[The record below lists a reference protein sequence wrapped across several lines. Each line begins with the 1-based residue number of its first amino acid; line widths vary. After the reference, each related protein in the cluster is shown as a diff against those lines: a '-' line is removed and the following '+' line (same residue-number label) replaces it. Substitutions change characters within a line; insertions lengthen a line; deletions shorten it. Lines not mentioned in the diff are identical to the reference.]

1 MPPATLDPYHDERR
15 ISSDRSYATYGTQS
29 HARSDPYLVASSG
42 AAPSP
47 AAFVRRQSGPAESG
61 GPSLLP
67 LDQAVRLDRERSLRA
82 ASTTALQSWPNGHH
96 GPGNPSSPS
105 SSGNAPFASS
115 STSAR
120 AAGPTPAQQTPTRK
134 LTKHRRSSS
143 GSGRTV
149 GPSSPTPLAHTP
161 PHFSPAAP
169 PSWQATNPYESAAVP
184 RPHVANSPYS
194 PPSNT
199 LRHNPSYAQ
208 PQQSIAQRPVP
219 PQAGYHTYGPSAPL
233 HLSPYPPVRPPL
245 PALPVRSES
254 EEQQIER
261 ARRESLEAEQARI
274 AALAAAEDHLLQLT
288 LAESE
293 SAAARERERERDRL
307 AASELRSMEE
317 VIRAS
322 REQEERRRWEQE
334 RQRQAEEEAMARAIE
349 ASRGVVVGEDGFNGD
364 KDKGKASAELH
375 SVGGHTSAQ
384 DVDEDEALELAMRLS
399 LDEAARQHRWQQQAQ
414 TLHVLPLSPS
424 TSAYNSYGTA
434 ETSAQA
440 FERYSRPA
448 APPSAESAN
457 PSASSLPRRGMSLLL
472 DDELGVP
479 AGETLDDSTAPPPP
493 AYEFPAHA
501 AELDQPGDVIVGP
514 GRPLPPTPF
523 PSSPPPRPLPTPP
536 ILSFAIPPQAT
547 AVGQLHGH
555 DESPA
560 SDPTISSPSTAMR
573 PNSSEEESHPAL
585 TPTDFEADPFDDRY
599 EVVGVRW
606 NEKSSR
612 TGTPFSATDSTVSG
626 SGGLGLFDAV
636 VARRSSQMNTTPPG
650 QQNSCETTHDRTG
663 FATAPEPIPVSP
675 VSTFPPA
682 KPAPVSPLQSADA
695 FAAEVSPTSAVSA
708 PTSPVPARG
717 SIPSFGGYVE
727 EGSAISA
734 SERILR
740 EVRWGFVD
748 LDLSK
753 SGRRPPLSYEGD
765 FPRGAQL
772 SLVPDPDG
780 HQAYASFAVEARTWQ
795 GLVVYLM
802 WHGNSRFEAA
812 PSDLEHDKSGRGYRA
827 SVSLD
832 FYRAPSGSNAAV
844 SIRPPRVRAR
854 VTLRPLSDDS
864 TRPSSDSATLSP
876 LPITVVSTPSFD
888 AINPNIRLEL
898 SLPPALPIALSSLAS
913 LLADAHAAA
922 RKASQAPTIPAKS
935 SRHGKAIASA
945 PPPPTVG
952 QQALLNAI
960 ELFRKLGGDQI
971 QPAQGSHHAHDDER
985 SLLDRMKA
993 RLRHRKGPQLLPI
1006 SNDDPSE
1013 GLSLPEGALLIT
1025 PFPLDST

>member
-1 MPPATLDPYHDERR
+1 M
-15 ISSDRSYATYGTQS
+15 
-29 HARSDPYLVASSG
+29 
-42 AAPSP
+42 
-47 AAFVRRQSGPAESG
+47 
-61 GPSLLP
+61 
-67 LDQAVRLDRERSLRA
+67 
-82 ASTTALQSWPNGHH
+82 
-96 GPGNPSSPS
+96 
-105 SSGNAPFASS
+105 
-115 STSAR
+115 
-120 AAGPTPAQQTPTRK
+120 
-134 LTKHRRSSS
+134 
-143 GSGRTV
+143 
-149 GPSSPTPLAHTP
+149 
-161 PHFSPAAP
+161 
-169 PSWQATNPYESAAVP
+169 
-184 RPHVANSPYS
+184 
-194 PPSNT
+194 
-199 LRHNPSYAQ
+199 
-208 PQQSIAQRPVP
+208 
-219 PQAGYHTYGPSAPL
+219 
-233 HLSPYPPVRPPL
+233 
-245 PALPVRSES
+245 
-254 EEQQIER
+254 
-261 ARRESLEAEQARI
+261 
-274 AALAAAEDHLLQLT
+274 
-288 LAESE
+288 
-293 SAAARERERERDRL
+293 
-307 AASELRSMEE
+307 
-317 VIRAS
+317 
-322 REQEERRRWEQE
+322 WEQE

-349 ASRGVVVGEDGFNGD
+349 ASRVAVVVEDGFNGD
-364 KDKGKASAELH
+364 KGKGKAYAPMYSD
-375 SVGGHTSAQ
+375 GGHASVQ

-399 LDEAARQHRWQQQAQ
+399 LDEAARWQQGAQ
-414 TLHVLPLSPS
+414 TLHALPLSPS
-424 TSAYNSYGTA
+424 TSEYTSYGTA

-440 FERYSRPA
+440 FERYSRPP

-457 PSASSLPRRGMSLLL
+457 PSTSSLPRRGMSLL

-479 AGETLDDSTAPPPP
+479 AGEALDGSTAPPPP

-523 PSSPPPRPLPTPP
+523 PSSPPPRPRPLPTPP
-536 ILSFAIPPQAT
+536 ILSAAMQPHEMEGGRLYGRDNPP
-547 AVGQLHGH
+547 
-555 DESPA
+555 P
-560 SDPTISSPSTAMR
+560 SDPTFSSTSTAMR
-573 PNSSEEESHPAL
+573 PTSSESGSHPAL

-606 NEKSSR
+606 DERSSR

-636 VARRSSQMNTTPPG
+636 VARRSSQMSTTLSG
-650 QQNSCETTHDRTG
+650 QQNSYATTLDRTG

-682 KPAPVSPLQSADA
+682 KSAPVSPLQNMDSFIAG
-695 FAAEVSPTSAVSA
+695 VSPTSAVSA

-772 SLVPDPDG
+772 SLAPDPADG

-795 GLVVYLM
+795 GLMVYLM

-832 FYRAPSGSNAAV
+832 FYRAPSGSDAAV

-854 VTLRPLSDDS
+854 VTLLPLSDDS
-864 TRPSSDSATLSP
+864 TRPHNSATLSP
-876 LPITVVSTPSFD
+876 LAITVVSTPSFD

-922 RKASQAPTIPAKS
+922 RKARQVPTSPAKS
-935 SRHGKAIASA
+935 SRHGKAIASV

-971 QPAQGSHHAHDDER
+971 QAAQGHRAHDAER

-1006 SNDDPSE
+1006 LNDDPSE
-1013 GLSLPEGALLIT
+1013 GLPLPEGELTFFLRHST
-1025 PFPLDST
+1025 PGKLT